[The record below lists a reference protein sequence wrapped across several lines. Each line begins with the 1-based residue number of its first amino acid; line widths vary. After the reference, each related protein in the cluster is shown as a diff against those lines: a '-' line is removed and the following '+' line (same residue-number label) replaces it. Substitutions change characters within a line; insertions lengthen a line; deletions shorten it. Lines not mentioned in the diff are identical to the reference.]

1 MSMINNWNDVNT
13 LKNGD
18 KISYNNKQYTI
29 ESKDIDQDYSGM
41 RIILTLNKDKE
52 VIINHLG
59 NVSGDFGDFDLSDNK
74 LVKISN
80 GGKRK
85 TRRHRKRRTKKTL
98 RRYK

>member
-1 MSMINNWNDVNT
+1 MSIINNWNDVNT

-18 KISYNNKQYTI
+18 KISCKNKQYTI
-29 ESKDIDQDYSGM
+29 DSKDVDQDYSGT

-52 VIINHLG
+52 LIINHLG
-59 NVSGDFGDFDLSDNK
+59 DISGDFGDFNLSDNK

-85 TRRHRKRRTKKTL
+85 TRRHRKRRTKKTR